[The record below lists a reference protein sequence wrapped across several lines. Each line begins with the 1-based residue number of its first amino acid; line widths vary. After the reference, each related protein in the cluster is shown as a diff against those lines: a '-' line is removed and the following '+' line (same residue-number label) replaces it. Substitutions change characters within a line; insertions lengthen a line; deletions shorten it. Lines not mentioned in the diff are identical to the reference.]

1 VIQDASDIGVWTEVF
16 HPEAATAMASLSSM
30 SDIALPASLTP
41 PGKKQRKRQP
51 ERPTTSTVCTGHLKE
66 GKKVKNRFNLLLK
79 KYFFF

>member
-41 PGKKQRKRQP
+41 AGKEAKKASTGASNNKYGLYRTP
-51 ERPTTSTVCTGHLKE
+51 ERRKE
-66 GKKVKNRFNLLLK
+66 GKKSF
-79 KYFFF
+79 